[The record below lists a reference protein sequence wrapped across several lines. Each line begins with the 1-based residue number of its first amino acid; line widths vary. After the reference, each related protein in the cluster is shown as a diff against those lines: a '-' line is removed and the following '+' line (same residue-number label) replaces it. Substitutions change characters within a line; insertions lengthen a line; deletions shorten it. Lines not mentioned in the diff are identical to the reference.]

1 MSTISW
7 STAPLQEWSIELE
20 GKAKEV
26 SEACNVP
33 GRVETG
39 LNIAY
44 NTSEVP
50 DDYSFATDLME
61 DWENNRQ
68 LSFGTTVTEQLAIS

>member
-7 STAPLQEWSIELE
+7 STALLQEWSIELE
-20 GKAKEV
+20 GKAKEI
-26 SEACNVP
+26 SETCNVP

-50 DDYSFATDLME
+50 EDYSFATLVE

-68 LSFGTTVTEQLAIS
+68 LRFGTTVTEQVAIS